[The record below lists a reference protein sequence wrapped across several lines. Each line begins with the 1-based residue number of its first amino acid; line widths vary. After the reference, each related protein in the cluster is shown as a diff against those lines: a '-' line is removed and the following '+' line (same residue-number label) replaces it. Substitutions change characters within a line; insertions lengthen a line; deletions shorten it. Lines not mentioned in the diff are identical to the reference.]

1 MGGSARR
8 RTTTRFDRTSRAC
21 RPSNGASKRKSGPR
35 EIKALS
41 GSERH
46 PLRLV
51 QRALA
56 DFREGRQR
64 RSRAPPIQVP
74 NVCRRHLR
82 ADLVRAVFRTPLQVL
97 PTAEL
102 PALRGR
108 RAIDLDDVHR
118 EVDCR
123 GVAQARADA
132 ESVRARLEQS
142 RNRLLVDPPG
152 DEDLDVLVT
161 SQVELPSDLAD
172 DRREI
177 PPAGRRRIEPHA
189 REVGDRLDRHERLR
203 LLVVVRV
210 HERDPRDLRLEI
222 LVDRRERLPRATHD
236 DDEGVGHR
244 AHRGR
249 SEEFGA
255 ERRRDG
261 VEAADVHAA
270 LDERRDPRVHASH
283 PEREDL
289 LAPRGL
295 ADPRRLRRDATR
307 LADHPEDGRLV
318 HRPVAVRPIEDHH
331 GDRDAP
337 RRLRRERAALRDRP
351 DADRPVLQEMH
362 DLLEAAEDAPRPSV
376 RQAAGRHLG
385 DDVRPV
391 PSRLL
396 QDVEGPHEVDVRR
409 PARPDLVR
417 RSDVEV
423 TAGRGLGHRSRRGYF
438 LPLLELLVEALTL
451 APKAARISAAR
462 TTSDRATR
470 SSGTWIR
477 SVSPGPNTTQRGLCG
492 AKYAISVPY
501 ATPTTSVPARSR
513 SCRTWSA
520 SGATAAAGTSWNRS
534 RSTRSPDAANAPR
547 RSASTSDFVVPGG
560 WRQSRSATQ
569 VSATRL
575 GFVPP
580 RIAPKLTVMSR
591 NGSLG

>member
-1 MGGSARR
+1 MLEPRMGNEVASP
-8 RTTTRFDRTSRAC
+8 TTHSIRGVIAFADASLPIASNGRQRSTPMTRWPSRAAGFAC
-21 RPSNGASKRKSGPR
+21 RPWPHPTSRSAALEGRVATNSRTSGHGRVLEAAYDDAIRSYVSRTEAFDCRIKRKSGRR
-35 EIKALS
+35 EIKTPS
-41 GSERH
+41 GFGRY
-46 PLRLV
+46 PLRLL

-64 RSRAPPIQVP
+64 PGRAPAIQVP

-82 ADLVRAVFRTPLQVL
+82 AADGARLRGDLVRAVFRTPLQVF

-118 EVDCR
+118 EIDR
-123 GVAQARADA
+123 WGVAEARADA
-132 ESVRARLEQS
+132 ESVRARLEQG
-142 RNRLLVDPPG
+142 RYRLLVDPSG

-177 PPAGRRRIEPHA
+177 PPTGGRRIEPHA
-189 REVGDRLDRHERLR
+189 REVGDRLDGHERFR

-210 HERDPRDLRLEI
+210 HQRDPRDLRLEV
-222 LVDRRERLPRATHD
+222 LVDRRERLPRATHH

-255 ERRRDG
+255 ERRRDR

-295 ADPRRLRRDATR
+295 ADPRRLRRDAAR
-307 LADHPEDGRLV
+307 LADHPED
-318 HRPVAVRPIEDHH
+318 HD

-351 DADRPVLQEMH
+351 EAHRLALQEMH
-362 DLLEAAEDAPRPSV
+362 DFFEAAEDAPRPSV

-391 PSRLL
+391 PARLL
-396 QDVEGPHEVDVRR
+396 EDVEGPHEVDVRR

-417 RSDVEV
+417 RGDVEV

-438 LPLLELLVEALTL
+438 LPLLELLVEALTF

-462 TTSDRATR
+462 TTSERATR
-470 SSGTWIR
+470 SSGT
-477 SVSPGPNTTQRGLCG
+477 
-492 AKYAISVPY
+492 
-501 ATPTTSVPARSR
+501 
-513 SCRTWSA
+513 
-520 SGATAAAGTSWNRS
+520 
-534 RSTRSPDAANAPR
+534 
-547 RSASTSDFVVPGG
+547 
-560 WRQSRSATQ
+560 
-569 VSATRL
+569 
-575 GFVPP
+575 
-580 RIAPKLTVMSR
+580 
-591 NGSLG
+591 